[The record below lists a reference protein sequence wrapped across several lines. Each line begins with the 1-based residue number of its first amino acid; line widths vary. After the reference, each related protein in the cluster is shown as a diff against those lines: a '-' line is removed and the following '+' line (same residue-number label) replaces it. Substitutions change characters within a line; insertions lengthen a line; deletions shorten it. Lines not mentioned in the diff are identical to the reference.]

1 MGTRNK
7 NNKPKT
13 QFLCK
18 MTTHGYTSR
27 YFQKIH
33 IFLLTSRFQGVII
46 LLALWYC
53 ECQISVLKEVII
65 IMKKKQF
72 KTESQKL
79 LDMMINS
86 IYTHKEIF
94 LRELISNASDAIDKL
109 YFRSLTDTSVSINR
123 GDYAIWLSADKDAR
137 TLTISDNGCGM
148 SAEELEKNLGTIA
161 KSGSFDFKRDNDQ
174 GENVDIIGQFGV
186 GFYSAFMVAD
196 KIAVR
201 SKQYGAESASVW
213 ESTGVDGYTVT
224 ECDKD
229 SFGTE
234 ITLHIKED
242 GEDEKYS
249 EFLEEYRL
257 RGLIKKYSDYI
268 RYPIK
273 MSVTRNEKKEGAE
286 DEYEE
291 VTKTEVLNSMVPL
304 WKKPQSEVSDEEYR
318 HFYSDKFYDFEAP
331 AKVITQKSEGTATY
345 TALMFIPAHAPYN
358 YYTKDYEKGLEL
370 YSSGVMIME
379 KCADLLPD
387 YFSFVQGLVDSS
399 DLSLNISRE
408 MLQHDRQL
416 KVMAKAIEKK
426 IKSELEKMMSADRS
440 KYEKFFDAFGIQ
452 LKFGLYSDF
461 GSHKDVLKDL
471 VLFRSSKEK
480 KYVSLKEYVSS
491 MSEEQKAIYY
501 APGESIERI
510 EILPQVE
517 AVKEKGYEVLYLTD
531 DVDEFALKVLANYEG
546 KEFKNVTAEA
556 LDISTAEEKE
566 AIKKE
571 NEASEELLN
580 YMKDSIGKVSA
591 VRFTNTLKKHPV
603 CLSSEGE
610 LSVEMEKVLKRMPGA
625 EDDAPKANV
634 VLEIN
639 STHPVAE
646 KIRALYESDKEKV
659 AKYAKILYS
668 EACLIGGVA
677 IEDPLELTELISEL
691 MI

>member
-1 MGTRNK
+1 MR
-7 NNKPKT
+7 
-13 QFLCK
+13 
-18 MTTHGYTSR
+18 
-27 YFQKIH
+27 
-33 IFLLTSRFQGVII
+33 
-46 LLALWYC
+46 
-53 ECQISVLKEVII
+53 KEVYI

-109 YFRSLTDTSVSINR
+109 YFKSLTDTTVSIGR
-123 GDYAIWLSADKDAR
+123 GDYAIWISADKAAR

-148 SAEELEKNLGTIA
+148 SKEELEKNLGTIA
-161 KSGSFDFKRDNDQ
+161 KSGSFDFKRDNEQ
-174 GENVDIIGQFGV
+174 GEGIDVIGQFGV

-196 KIAVR
+196 KITVR
-201 SKQYGAESASVW
+201 SKQYGEDVGSIW
-213 ESTGVDGYTVT
+213 ESSGVDGYTVD
-224 ECDKD
+224 ECDKE

-234 ITLHIKED
+234 IVLHIKED
-242 GEDEKYS
+242 TEDEKYS
-249 EFLEEYRL
+249 EFLEEYKIRAL
-257 RGLIKKYSDYI
+257 VKKYSDYI

-273 MSVTRNEKKEGAE
+273 MSVTRKEKKEGTE
-286 DEYEE
+286 NEYED
-291 VTKTEVLNSMVPL
+291 VTKVEVFNSMIPL
-304 WKKPQSEVSDEEYR
+304 WKKAQSEVSDEEYKN
-318 HFYSDKFYDFEAP
+318 FYSEKFYDFEAP
-331 AKVITQKSEGTATY
+331 ARVITQKSEGTATY
-345 TALMFIPAHAPYN
+345 TALMFIPSHAPYN

-387 YFSFVQGLVDSS
+387 YFSFVKGLVDSS

-416 KVMAKAIEKK
+416 KVIAKAIEKK
-426 IKSELEKMMSADRS
+426 IKTELEKMMSSDRE

-461 GSHKDVLKDL
+461 GVHKDTLQDL
-471 VLFRSSKEK
+471 ILFRSSKEK
-480 KYVSLKEYVSS
+480 KYVSLKEYTSS
-491 MSEEQKAIYY
+491 LSDEQKAIYY
-501 APGESIERI
+501 ACGESVERI
-510 EILPQVE
+510 EMLPQVE

-531 DVDEFALKVLANYEG
+531 DVDEFALKMLG
-546 KEFKNVTAEA
+546 KYADREFKNVTAEA
-556 LDISTAEEKE
+556 LDISTDEEKE

-571 NEASEELLN
+571 NESAEELLS

-610 LSVEMEKVLKRMPGA
+610 LSVEMEKILKRMPGA

-639 STHPVAE
+639 ATHPVSE
-646 KIRALYESDKEKV
+646 KLKSLFEDDKDKL

-668 EACLIGGVA
+668 EACLIGGVS
-677 IEDPLELTELISEL
+677 IEDPVELTELISEL
-691 MI
+691 MV